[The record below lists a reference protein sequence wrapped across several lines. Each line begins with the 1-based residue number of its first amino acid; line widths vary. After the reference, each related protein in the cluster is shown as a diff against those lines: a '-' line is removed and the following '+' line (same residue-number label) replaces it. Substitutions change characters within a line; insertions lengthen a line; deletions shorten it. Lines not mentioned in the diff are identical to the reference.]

1 MVELSSS
8 ATRALDVHNFYMMFM
23 PTTAEFDFR
32 GIAGREQCQ
41 ISCTNPA
48 HELKGRIKISRD
60 ILFSFRVSRGTWEF
74 AVLMFFQCGDDAV
87 NKISTYGVA
96 VIANPRCA
104 MFVVR

>member
-8 ATRALDVHNFYMMFM
+8 ATRPLDVHNFYMMFM

-41 ISCTNPA
+41 A

-104 MFVVR
+104 MFVFR